1 MKSFVLELPSQTD
14 KIEEAAFF
22 VENALKNLAFDPDE
36 RDNVVIA
43 ATEAISNAIIHG
55 NKNNPQKKVTIVVKG
70 LADRIEIHVRDEGNG
85 FEPGKLA
92 NPLAPEN
99 LLRESGRGIFILKSL
114 MDKIDYR
121 FLSTGTEIVLTKFT
135 KGKKQKQE

>member
-1 MKSFVLELPSQTD
+1 MKSFHLELPSQTE

-22 VENALKNLAFDPDE
+22 VENALKDLEFDPDE

-55 NKNNPQKKVTIVVKG
+55 NKSNPQKKVTIVVKG
-70 LADRIEIHVRDEGNG
+70 LTDRIEIHVRDEGKG
-85 FEPGKLA
+85 FEPRNLA

-114 MDKIDYR
+114 MDKIEYR
-121 FLSTGTEIVLTKFT
+121 FLSNGTEIVLTKFLNH
-135 KGKKQKQE
+135 KKNT

>member
-1 MKSFVLELPSQTD
+1 M
-14 KIEEAAFF
+14 
-22 VENALKNLAFDPDE
+22 
-36 RDNVVIA
+36 VIA

-135 KGKKQKQE
+135 KGKKQKQK

>member
-1 MKSFVLELPSQTD
+1 MKSFSLELPSQTE

-22 VENALKNLAFDPDE
+22 VESALKKLNYNPDD

-55 NKNNPQKKVTIVVKG
+55 NRNNPNKKVSIVVKG
-70 LADRIEIHVRDEGNG
+70 FRNRIEIHVKDEGIG
-85 FEPGKLA
+85 FEPKKLA

-114 MDKIDYR
+114 MDKVDYH
-121 FLSTGTEIVLTKFT
+121 FSKNGTEIVLIKFIKT
-135 KGKKQKQE
+135 V